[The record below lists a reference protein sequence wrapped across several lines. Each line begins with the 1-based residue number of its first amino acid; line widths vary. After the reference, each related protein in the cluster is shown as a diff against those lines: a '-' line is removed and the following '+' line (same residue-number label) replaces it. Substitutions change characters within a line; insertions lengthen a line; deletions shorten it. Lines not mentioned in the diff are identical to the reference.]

1 MRQREAGRFLVI
13 RGKLPPVRS
22 APEDVTVS
30 FDSNGGTPVD
40 TQTVESNTPAVK
52 PASPAREGFTF
63 VGWYLDYGLERPWD
77 FGRKVP
83 FTLTLYAKWTENT
96 SSGSSS
102 SSTSSYLPRVS
113 VSGDGSIE
121 LSSSR
126 PLVGQLCPVR
136 VCTWPK
142 SRSSPPAEK
151 LWSSP
156 KYLRTVTPLYS
167 PGVPSPSPPHSY
179 L

>member
-40 TQTVESNTPAVK
+40 TQTVEYNTPAVK

-77 FGRKVP
+77 
-83 FTLTLYAKWTENT
+83 
-96 SSGSSS
+96 
-102 SSTSSYLPRVS
+102 
-113 VSGDGSIE
+113 
-121 LSSSR
+121 LS
-126 PLVGQLCPVR
+126 LI
-136 VCTWPK
+136 
-142 SRSSPPAEK
+142 
-151 LWSSP
+151 
-156 KYLRTVTPLYS
+156 
-167 PGVPSPSPPHSY
+167 HI
-179 L
+179 